1 MSMIYNI
8 TLFVFCF
15 NVAAASIA
23 VTGIFDD
30 ESGSAVINFDS
41 INQYNE
47 QELEARILEVNST
60 EASWISQY
68 LPDIVDQGADF
79 VRGAGQAI
87 SLFMVGIVTPASI
100 IDDVCMQV
108 ANDID
113 QTGAC
118 SREDGIGVVTK
129 WLNYLVW
136 LTYVFFL
143 IQFLA
148 NRSFRGIE

>member
-1 MSMIYNI
+1 MIYNI
-8 TLFVFCF
+8 TLFVICF
-15 NVAAASIA
+15 NVATA
-23 VTGIFDD
+23 VIGVSGVFDTQEQGD
-30 ESGSAVINFDS
+30 IINFDS

-47 QELEARILEVNST
+47 QQLDARTFELNNT
-60 EASWISQY
+60 ESSWISNL

-87 SLFMVGIVTPASI
+87 SLFMIGIVSPAAI
-100 IDDVCMQV
+100 IDDICMQV
-108 ANDID
+108 ANDPN
-113 QTGAC
+113 QSGTC
-118 SREDGIGVVTK
+118 SQDDGLGVVTK
-129 WLNYLVW
+129 WINRLVW